1 MPKGNGNIYQTARK
15 AAGLTQEAAAERL
28 AVSDTSI
35 RAYETGDRLPG
46 DDIVARMC
54 AVYDTQYLG
63 LQHLQLKAA
72 LLPECVQDAH
82 PERLETATIKLV
94 RRVMRFAEAH
104 RSDQLMEIAED
115 GVISDSERA
124 LFEEITCELGDIVQ
138 AALALQYAEEVQ

>member
-1 MPKGNGNIYQTARK
+1 MARDGGNIYQTARK

-35 RAYETGDRLPG
+35 RAYESGERMPG

-54 AVYDTQYLG
+54 AVYNVQYLG
-63 LQHLQLKAA
+63 LQHLQLKTA
-72 LLPECVQDAH
+72 LLPDCVQEAR
-82 PERLETATIKLV
+82 PEPLPVAVIKLV
-94 RRVMRFAEAH
+94 EAH